1 LLPSPNLA
9 RKTFRSDAHCY
20 LAPAIV
26 PGPFSFLTQPL
37 RRSCE
42 LFSAFIPARY
52 GMRQT
57 KYWTNNDSSLYR
69 AESLFR

>member
-9 RKTFRSDAHCY
+9 RKTLRSNAHCY
-20 LAPAIV
+20 LAPALCR
-26 PGPFSFLTQPL
+26 GLFRSS
-37 RRSCE
+37 RSASGRSCE
-42 LFSAFIPARY
+42 LFPAFIPARY
-52 GMRQT
+52 GVPQT